1 MEKNL
6 HNMKVMNQLK
16 GFSIPWKKSQEDV
29 WKDLEPLV
37 NSRETKVVH
46 IASRNWIR
54 AVAAITILMISTG
67 LFLRFFER
75 QIEST
80 YGEHLTHQLPDGS
93 VIELNSGSSLSYHPY
108 WWRFERNLTF
118 EGEGFF
124 MVQKG
129 KKFSVES
136 DLAETRVLGTSFSIY
151 SRDNNYRVVCHTG
164 KVQVFSLNS
173 ETSAVLSPN
182 QIARLEPNGNLE
194 LSTKVALPDPMP
206 WKTMIFEFTGT
217 PLKDVLDEIQRQYDL
232 ILNYPENLNHFYTGG
247 INANRDIITTL
258 NLVCKPFKITFEKIS
273 EGEYKIFENTA
284 KQN

>member
-6 HNMKVMNQLK
+6 HDMKVMNQLK

-29 WKDLEPLV
+29 WQELEPLV
-37 NSRETKVVH
+37 SAREAKVVH

-54 AVAAITILMISTG
+54 AVAAILILLISTG

-75 QIEST
+75 QLESA

-93 VIELNSGSSLSYHPY
+93 VIELNSGSSLSYHPF
-108 WWRFERNLTF
+108 WWRFERSLSF
-118 EGEGFF
+118 EGEGYFI
-124 MVQKG
+124 VQKG
-129 KKFSVES
+129 TKFSVES
-136 DLAETRVLGTSFSIY
+136 DLAATQVLGTSFTIY
-151 SRDNNYRVVCHTG
+151 SRDNDYQVTCHTG
-164 KVQVFSLNS
+164 KVQVFAFNS

-182 QIARLEPNGNLE
+182 QIARLESDGNLE
-194 LSTKVALPDPMP
+194 LSSQEALPDPMP
-206 WKTMIFEFTGT
+206 WKNMIFEFTGT
-217 PLKDVLDEIQRQYDL
+217 PLKDVLDEIQRQYDV
-232 ILNYPENLNHFYTGG
+232 IVNYPDKLNHFYTGG
-247 INANRDIITTL
+247 INANRDLTTTL